1 MFENITKIDDDIEKY
16 IKQLKK
22 ITHNMVGMFI

>member
-1 MFENITKIDDDIEKY
+1 MQCEIEKY

-22 ITHNMVGMFI
+22 KKIKYLIVEKIKIKHV